1 MTVKSRL
8 LISHLIMFIVPI
20 FMAVIVA
27 AVMLAGALIL
37 SRGNNYLYLEN
48 ISKCTRAAEIS
59 CHIFFHGNLEH
70 PENSAGRWLISL
82 LSPKQNLI
90 LFTKGKDPIYTYG
103 NKDYLA
109 QLSRIPPDSDWEERE
124 NGRIGTYIR
133 AEDESFYYARKMTR
147 KDTPYYFYFI
157 SNHVYRAYNPGD
169 EAVEH
174 LFETTMW
181 SIGGI
186 ILLIILLTSRFLSS
200 FMIRHIV
207 PPLETLKQGA
217 MEVQEGNLSIRL
229 VHKGNDEYRPV
240 FRAFNLMT
248 EKLSLSLTEREEEE
262 QKRKEL
268 IASISHDIRTPL
280 TVIRAY
286 AEGLRDGVADT
297 EETLDLSAVL
307 HDFIE
312 ENRNSFKEKGLVLS
326 AETAEHVP
334 IRGSRLLLNRILM
347 NLASNSAKYKTAG
360 EGHLLLHL
368 EKGNNEAVL
377 TVTDDGPGVPET
389 SLRHLFEAFYR
400 TDKARSRTE
409 DGSGLGMTI
418 VQKAVRLMNGTVT
431 AENVIPHGLCVE
443 IKIPLAG
450 GSKT

>member
-20 FMAVIVA
+20 FMTVIVA
-27 AVMLAGALIL
+27 AVMPAGAPTL

-109 QLSRIPPDSDWEERE
+109 QLSRIPPDSGWEERE
-124 NGRIGTYIR
+124 NGRTGTYIR

-157 SNHVYRAYNPGD
+157 SNHVYRAYNQGD

-248 EKLSLSLTEREEEE
+248 EELSLSLTEREEEE
-262 QKRKEL
+262 RKRKEL

-286 AEGLRDGVADT
+286 AEGLRDGVADTEEKKEKYLSVICRRADDLDRMINQLFDLSRLDIGAKAYT

-334 IRGSRLLLNRILM
+334 IREA
-347 NLASNSAKYKTAG
+347 AS
-360 EGHLLLHL
+360 
-368 EKGNNEAVL
+368 
-377 TVTDDGPGVPET
+377 
-389 SLRHLFEAFYR
+389 F
-400 TDKARSRTE
+400 
-409 DGSGLGMTI
+409 
-418 VQKAVRLMNGTVT
+418 
-431 AENVIPHGLCVE
+431 
-443 IKIPLAG
+443 
-450 GSKT
+450 

>member
-1 MTVKSRL
+1 
-8 LISHLIMFIVPI
+8 
-20 FMAVIVA
+20 
-27 AVMLAGALIL
+27 
-37 SRGNNYLYLEN
+37 
-48 ISKCTRAAEIS
+48 
-59 CHIFFHGNLEH
+59 
-70 PENSAGRWLISL
+70 
-82 LSPKQNLI
+82 
-90 LFTKGKDPIYTYG
+90 
-103 NKDYLA
+103 
-109 QLSRIPPDSDWEERE
+109 
-124 NGRIGTYIR
+124 
-133 AEDESFYYARKMTR
+133 
-147 KDTPYYFYFI
+147 
-157 SNHVYRAYNPGD
+157 
-169 EAVEH
+169 
-174 LFETTMW
+174 
-181 SIGGI
+181 
-186 ILLIILLTSRFLSS
+186 
-200 FMIRHIV
+200 
-207 PPLETLKQGA
+207 

-262 QKRKEL
+262 RKRKEL

-297 EETLDLSAVL
+297 EEKKEKYLSVICRRADDLDRMINQLFDLSRLDIGTKAYTEETLDLSTVL

-334 IRGSRLLLNRILM
+334 IRGSRLLLNRIFM

-360 EGHLLLHL
+360 EGHLFLHL

-450 GSKT
+450 ESKT

>member
-109 QLSRIPPDSDWEERE
+109 QLSRIPPDSGWEERE
-124 NGRIGTYIR
+124 NGRTGTYIR

-248 EKLSLSLTEREEEE
+248 EELSLSLTEREEEE
-262 QKRKEL
+262 RKRKEL

-360 EGHLLLHL
+360 EGHLFLHL

-377 TVTDDGPGVPET
+377 TVTDDGPGVPEM

-418 VQKAVRLMNGTVT
+418 VQKAAHLMNGTVT

-450 GSKT
+450 ESKT

>member
-20 FMAVIVA
+20 FMAVIVT

-124 NGRIGTYIR
+124 NGRTGTYIR

-262 QKRKEL
+262 RKRKEL

-297 EETLDLSAVL
+297 EETLDLSTVL

-334 IRGSRLLLNRILM
+334 IRGSRLLLNRIFM

-360 EGHLLLHL
+360 EGHLFLHL

-450 GSKT
+450 ESKT